1 MTTRPFRPRWYL
13 AILGTATLALSGT
26 TASAVADQPAEPES
40 PQRSSI
46 SHKNWQ
52 FTLHAADGGG
62 GPIGIAVRHE
72 QGGLETVLR
81 PDRDL
86 DCPDA
91 GGIAAG
97 CQSVVDY
104 PRHDSLRGKGM
115 IVHAETPDE
124 FHPPE
129 VVAVLNTGGASG
141 SFSAIGYWRGQDG
154 PWHHATLDS
163 GSTAIITDG
172 KGRIRVGD
180 PAWESLDWSR
190 AARYPYHSWYTFSP
204 TKGKRGGWKHASTK
218 RDHTTELRRAKSTL
232 RKLKRSKGSQAREGQ
247 RSARA
252 VIAAHHKAL
261 GQRKSLRNARTSY
274 RRMYG
279 SKSLKRLDR
288 GLKRVKRVTSTK
300 RSRS

>member
-1 MTTRPFRPRWYL
+1 MTTRPFRPRWHL
-13 AILGTATLALSGT
+13 AVLGTAALALSGAT
-26 TASAVADQPAEPES
+26 SATAAQPAEPDS

-52 FTLHAADGGG
+52 FTLHAAEGGG

-86 DCPDA
+86 DCPEA
-91 GGIAAG
+91 GGIAGG

-141 SFSAIGYWRGQDG
+141 SFSAIGYHRGQDG
-154 PWHHATLDS
+154 PWRHSTLDS

-180 PAWESLDWSR
+180 PRWESLDWSR
-190 AARYPYHSWYTFSP
+190 AARYPYQSWYTYSP
-204 TKGKRGGWKHASTK
+204 TKGERGGWERASRK
-218 RDHTTELRRAKSTL
+218 SDHRKELRSAT
-232 RKLKRSKGSQAREGQ
+232 RKLSRLKKSKGRQAREGQ
-247 RSARA
+247 RAVRG
-252 VIAAHHKAL
+252 VIAAHRKAL
-261 GQRKSLRNARTSY
+261 GQKKSLRNARKSY

-279 SKSLKRLDR
+279 SASLKRLDR
-288 GLKRVKRVTSTK
+288 GLRRVKRVGS
-300 RSRS
+300 